1 MGCRVDGRTHQRQL
15 DVYTRRIYT
24 QPMPKILFHCS
35 PEEKALWVIAS
46 TGEAKTL
53 SQWIRDHCNAALT
66 ERGGTATPGRTD
78 SEVRYR
84 TQDHGEPEVP
94 VASRS
99 ASAAKPK
106 KAKPVGCS
114 RERHH
119 RPGAYC
125 KVCGATA

>member
-1 MGCRVDGRTHQRQL
+1 MAKV
-15 DVYTRRIYT
+15 
-24 QPMPKILFHCS
+24 LFECKDEH
-35 PEEKALWVIAS
+35 KALWVVTAG
-46 TGEAKTL
+46 GEGL
-53 SQWIRDHCNAALT
+53 SLSAWIRLTLNAALT

-99 ASAAKPK
+99 ASAAK
-106 KAKPVGCS
+106 KPRNVECS

-125 KVCGATA
+125 KVCGTTA